1 MRIQKIIRRVWFLM
15 LFSLPAWSAS
25 GWMMLAH
32 TGVTSPMQP
41 EDFNQSFRGGFNAGL
56 GIGRLIAPRLEIQ
69 ARFAVNEAPFD
80 QGGFRHEPLYPD
92 PSGFNSVDGKSTYI
106 LTMLADARLSFPPR
120 PGGKINSYFFAG
132 AGIMRISKKHIVLS
146 VPSQDQDILISS
158 QARIDP
164 AVDFGLGI
172 ELALENRANFF
183 AEAGYVLGLGQN
195 GSPGIL
201 PIRFGV
207 CIR

>member
-1 MRIQKIIRRVWFLM
+1 MNIRRGICCIWILF

-25 GWMMLAH
+25 GWMILAH
-32 TGVTSPMQP
+32 TGVSSPMQP
-41 EDFNQSFRGGFNAGL
+41 EDFNQAFRAGFNAGL
-56 GIGRLIAPRLEIQ
+56 GIGRMLSQRLEIQ
-69 ARFAVNEAPFD
+69 ARFAINEAPFD
-80 QGGFRHEPLYPD
+80 QGGFRYEPLYPD
-92 PSGFNSVDGKSTYI
+92 PSGFNSADGKSTYI
-106 LTMLADARLSFPPR
+106 LTALANGRLNFPPK
-120 PGGKINSYFFAG
+120 PGGKINSYFLVG
-132 AGIMRISKKHIVLS
+132 TGVMRVSEKHIVLS
-146 VPSQDQDILISS
+146 VPSQDRDILVSGET
-158 QARIDP
+158 RIDP

-183 AEAGYVLGLGQN
+183 AEAGYVLGLGKN